1 MHDKETPKANPENL
15 LKIVQ
20 EAYEA
25 KVVVPE
31 FQRSFVWERNDIQ
44 ELLTSILQGYF
55 VGSFLM
61 LDTPSSKPMFPF
73 RTIEGLER
81 VNSNVRPDQH
91 NMVRLVLDGQ
101 QRITSIFYAL
111 YSPDIPLRWT
121 KYPYKFY
128 LLLEA
133 ALNGNLEEAV
143 VGISVQDRRRMSEVQ
158 QLVKNHRALPFTIF
172 RESSTFYRWLYS
184 EQQVWGDEARSI
196 IEQLFRRIQNFMIP
210 VVSLSPDAGTD
221 NIVNIFERINRTGV
235 SLSLFDL
242 VVARL
247 YPKGVRLRDLWDA
260 FKNEHEAFAD
270 IISPEFLLKVIAI
283 LEGKEP
289 RKGNLLEILD
299 GLDAKKFEA
308 RWKGAEDA
316 VCAACK
322 RIEKQYGAYDKA
334 WIPYTTMI
342 VPLAVLLHRLKE
354 MRAGEEAY
362 RKVDRWYW
370 ASVFTQRYDSGV
382 DTKSY
387 QDVRDVISWI
397 TEGLEP
403 DWLRRATAEAVD
415 LSIAERRSAVYKGVI
430 CLILREGARDFL
442 TGQQANLNTCQDDH
456 IFPRGIYNETYPVDV
471 VLNRTLISRETN
483 NKKRD
488 KHPSE
493 FLEECLSGHNH
504 DEARLLDTLR
514 THFITRDAYEAL
526 KQNDFEAFVKYR
538 EEALKKAIQTVLT
551 GGCGD
556 AKSR

>member
-31 FQRSFVWERNDIQ
+31 FQRSFVWDRNDIQ

-55 VGSFLM
+55 VGTFLM

-73 RTIEGLER
+73 RTIEGLEC
-81 VNSNVRPDQH
+81 VNSNAHPGQY

-101 QRITSIFYAL
+101 QRITSMFYAL
-111 YSPDIPLRWT
+111 YSPNIPLRWT
-121 KYPYKFY
+121 KYPHKFY

-143 VGISVQDRRRMSEVQ
+143 VGVSVQDRRRMSEFEE
-158 QLVKNHRALPFTIF
+158 LLKTYRALPFTVF
-172 RESSTFYRWLYS
+172 RESSTFYRWLYN
-184 EQQVWGDEARSI
+184 EQQVWGEEARRT
-196 IEQLFRRIQNFMIP
+196 IEQLFLRIQNFMIP
-210 VVSLSPDAGTD
+210 VVSLSPDAGMD

-242 VVARL
+242 AVARL
-247 YPKGVRLRDLWDA
+247 YPKGIRLRNLWDA
-260 FKNEHEAFAD
+260 FKNKHKAFAD
-270 IISPEFLLKVIAI
+270 IISPEFLLKVITI

-289 RKGNLLEILD
+289 RKGNLLKMLD
-299 GLDAKKFEA
+299 ELDAEKFKVRWNEA
-308 RWKGAEDA
+308 GDA
-316 VCAACK
+316 VCEACK
-322 RIEKQYGAYDKA
+322 RIEKEYGAYDKA
-334 WIPYTTMI
+334 WIPYTTTI

-354 MRAGEEAY
+354 MQAGEEAY

-370 ASVFTQRYDSGV
+370 ASIFTQRYDSGV

-397 TEGLEP
+397 TQGTEP

-415 LSIAERRSAVYKGVI
+415 LSIAERRSAVYKGVM
-430 CLILREGARDFL
+430 CLILRKGARDFL
-442 TGQQANLNTCQDDH
+442 TGQHANLNTCQDDH
-456 IFPRGIYNETYPVDV
+456 IFPRGVYNENYPVDI

-488 KHPSE
+488 RHPSE
-493 FLEECLSGHNH
+493 FLKECLSGHNH
-504 DEARLLDTLR
+504 DETRLLDTLQ

-538 EEALKKAIQTVLT
+538 EEALKKAIQAVLM
-551 GGCGD
+551 GGCED

>member
-1 MHDKETPKANPENL
+1 
-15 LKIVQ
+15 
-20 EAYEA
+20 
-25 KVVVPE
+25 
-31 FQRSFVWERNDIQ
+31 
-44 ELLTSILQGYF
+44 
-55 VGSFLM
+55 
-61 LDTPSSKPMFPF
+61 
-73 RTIEGLER
+73 
-81 VNSNVRPDQH
+81 
-91 NMVRLVLDGQ
+91 
-101 QRITSIFYAL
+101 
-111 YSPDIPLRWT
+111 
-121 KYPYKFY
+121 
-128 LLLEA
+128 
-133 ALNGNLEEAV
+133 
-143 VGISVQDRRRMSEVQ
+143 
-158 QLVKNHRALPFTIF
+158 
-172 RESSTFYRWLYS
+172 
-184 EQQVWGDEARSI
+184 
-196 IEQLFRRIQNFMIP
+196 MIP

-354 MRAGEEAY
+354 CGPV
-362 RKVDRWYW
+362 RKLT
-370 ASVFTQRYDSGV
+370 ASGSVVLGKRLYQRYDSGV

-403 DWLRRATAEAVD
+403 DWLRRATADAVD

-430 CLILREGARDFL
+430 CLILREGAV
-442 TGQQANLNTCQDDH
+442 
-456 IFPRGIYNETYPVDV
+456 IF
-471 VLNRTLISRETN
+471 
-483 NKKRD
+483 
-488 KHPSE
+488 
-493 FLEECLSGHNH
+493 
-504 DEARLLDTLR
+504 
-514 THFITRDAYEAL
+514 
-526 KQNDFEAFVKYR
+526 
-538 EEALKKAIQTVLT
+538 
-551 GGCGD
+551 
-556 AKSR
+556 